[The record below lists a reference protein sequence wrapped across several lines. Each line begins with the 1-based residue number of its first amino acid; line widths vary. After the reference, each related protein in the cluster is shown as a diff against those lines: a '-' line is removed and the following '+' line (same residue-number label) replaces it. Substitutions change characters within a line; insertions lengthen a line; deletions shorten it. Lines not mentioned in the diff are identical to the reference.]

1 MTAGRGIVHS
11 EMPHG
16 DGENVGLQLWINLK
30 STEKMVEPAYQ
41 ELLAKD
47 IPHAEKDG
55 VHVTVIAGESMGIT
69 VSELFV
75 INNLLIYCIVENIGK
90 SLIANQN
97 FLPQIYGIVNIH
109 LPLLIHSPNFSPP
122 NSLNS

>member
-1 MTAGRGIVHS
+1 
-11 EMPHG
+11 MPHG
-16 DGENVGLQLWINLK
+16 NGENVGLQLWINLK

-55 VHVTVIAGESMGIT
+55 VHVTVIAGESMEIT

-75 INNLLIYCIVENIGK
+75 INN
-90 SLIANQN
+90 SLILYSGKN
-97 FLPQIYGIVNIH
+97 
-109 LPLLIHSPNFSPP
+109 
-122 NSLNS
+122 

>member
-30 STEKMVEPAYQ
+30 SAEKMTEPAYQ

-47 IPHAEKDG
+47 IPHGEKDG
-55 VHVTVIAGESMGIT
+55 VHVTVIAGESMGIS
-69 VSELFV
+69 VSEYIGWALSKVQPRAFGFL
-75 INNLLIYCIVENIGK
+75 NL
-90 SLIANQN
+90 
-97 FLPQIYGIVNIH
+97 
-109 LPLLIHSPNFSPP
+109 
-122 NSLNS
+122 

>member
-1 MTAGRGIVHS
+1 MTILHLILCYTIHVLNQWMTAGRGIVHS

-47 IPHAEKDG
+47 IPRAEKDG
-55 VHVTVIAGESMGIT
+55 VNVTVIAGESMGIS
-69 VSELFV
+69 VSE
-75 INNLLIYCIVENIGK
+75 
-90 SLIANQN
+90 
-97 FLPQIYGIVNIH
+97 
-109 LPLLIHSPNFSPP
+109 
-122 NSLNS
+122 

>member
-47 IPHAEKDG
+47 IPHGEKDG
-55 VHVTVIAGESMGIT
+55 VHVTVIAGESMGIS
-69 VSELFV
+69 VSILYT
-75 INNLLIYCIVENIGK
+75 NMGSYR
-90 SLIANQN
+90 
-97 FLPQIYGIVNIH
+97 
-109 LPLLIHSPNFSPP
+109 
-122 NSLNS
+122 